1 MAFNYFLKKITQ
13 TRDILKRFREAGAF
27 NSQFAKP
34 LKELDLRYSPPLNKL
49 IRHRVIVDAGERKYF
64 LDERA
69 MLNYRMKRTKW
80 VFILVL
86 IIVLIALSIMRRS
99 S

>member
-69 MLNYRMKRTKW
+69 MLNYRMKLPFSLLNIFNPMCGNLKER
-80 VFILVL
+80 
-86 IIVLIALSIMRRS
+86 
-99 S
+99 